1 MKGLKVVTIVGTR
14 PEIIRMS
21 RIIPAL
27 DKYFEHILVHTGQNH
42 DHELSDIFFN
52 DLGIMK
58 PTYFLDCAKKSMSP
72 GNTIG
77 NLIIK
82 VDHLLE
88 KLQPDALVILG
99 DTNSCLSSI
108 PAKRRKIPIFHLE
121 AGNRSFDQRVP
132 EEINRKIVD
141 HISDI
146 NLTYSSISRE
156 YLLREGF
163 PPDQIIKIGSP
174 MLEVLQ
180 YYLPKIKKSNITKKL
195 GIKDKK
201 YFVFSIHRD
210 ENVENIQNF
219 KSVINIINCVA
230 EKYNQPIILSTH
242 PRTKNQLDKDNAKLH
257 SLVKLLKPFGFLDYI
272 QLQIKARVVLSDSG
286 TISEESSILGFPAL
300 NIREAH
306 ERPEAMEKASVI
318 MTGLKSNRVIEAISI
333 LEKDKKI
340 ENKILTKVPD
350 YEEQNVSE
358 KVARIILSYRD
369 YIIRNVWKNFY

>member
-1 MKGLKVVTIVGTR
+1 MKRLKVLTIVGTR

-21 RIIPAL
+21 RIIPTL
-27 DKYFEHILVHTGQNH
+27 DKYFEHVLVHTGQNH
-42 DHELSDIFFN
+42 DYELSDVFFK
-52 DLGIMK
+52 DLDLMK
-58 PTYFLDCAKKSMSP
+58 PDYFLNCTKNSISP
-72 GNTIG
+72 SNTIG
-77 NLIIK
+77 KLIIE
-82 VDHLLE
+82 VDSLLK
-88 KLQPDALVILG
+88 KLKPDALVILG

-146 NLTYSSISRE
+146 NLTYSNISRE

-174 MLEVLQ
+174 MFEVLQ

-195 GIKDKK
+195 GIKDGK
-201 YFVFSIHRD
+201 YFIFSIHRD
-210 ENVENIQNF
+210 ENVENIQSFNSILDIMN
-219 KSVINIINCVA
+219 SVA
-230 EKYNQPIILSTH
+230 KKYNQPVILSTH
-242 PRTKNQLDKDNAKLH
+242 PRTQNKLEVEGIKLH
-257 SLVKLLKPFGFLDYI
+257 NLIKLSKPFGFLDYVK
-272 QLQIKARVVLSDSG
+272 LQMKARLVLSDSG

-300 NIREAH
+300 NIRESH

-318 MTGLKSNRVIEAISI
+318 MTGLKSDRVLEAISI
-333 LEKDKKI
+333 LENEKTLAKKI
-340 ENKILTKVPD
+340 LRNVPD

-358 KVARIILSYRD
+358 KVARIIISYQD
-369 YIIRNVWKNFY
+369 YIIRNVWKKY

>member
-42 DHELSDIFFN
+42 DYELNDIFFN
-52 DLGIMK
+52 DLGLMQ
-58 PTYFLDCAKKSMSP
+58 PAYYLDCAKKSVST

-146 NLTYSSISRE
+146 NLTYSNISRE

-180 YYLPKIKKSNITKKL
+180 YYLPKIKKSVITNKL

-210 ENVENIQNF
+210 ENVENVQNF
-219 KSVINIINCVA
+219 KSVINIINSIA
-230 EKYNQPIILSTH
+230 EKYNQPVILSTH
-242 PRTKNQLDKDNAKLH
+242 PRTKNQLDKNNIKLH

-318 MTGLKSNRVIEAISI
+318 MTGLKSYRVLEAITI
-333 LEKDKKI
+333 LENEKTLAKKI
-340 ENKILTKVPD
+340 LRNVPD

-358 KVARIILSYRD
+358 KVARIIISYQD
-369 YIIRNVWKNFY
+369 YIIRNVWKKY